1 MPGRR
6 SLSAILLTL
15 AWTQAGARPLAAS
28 ELSEDLKERR
38 GRVMERLGR
47 DAMLVLWSAPVRN
60 YSLDV
65 SYEYRQDSNLYY
77 LTGVVQDDTMLV
89 LMPGNKTLRE
99 VLFIRD
105 RDPVREH
112 WNGRLLS
119 RQQATALTGIATV
132 MSSTQFEPFIAAML
146 GRRGLGA

>member
-77 LTGVVQDDTMLV
+77 LTGLQQDDSILV
-89 LMPGNKTLRE
+89 LMPGNRTRRE
-99 VLFIRD
+99 ILFVKP
-105 RDPVREH
+105 RDPGREH
-112 WNGRLLS
+112 WTGRVLS
-119 RQQATALTGIATV
+119 REEAAAHTGIDTV
-132 MSSTQFEPFIAAML
+132 
-146 GRRGLGA
+146 